1 YTLEDEVKQKEHMVC
16 EIVSIGGD
24 KGYMFATVGTPN
36 KFTTENCDAL
46 IDYLNSNPQL
56 MENKEEA
63 RFNIITT
70 LAT

>member
-1 YTLEDEVKQKEHMVC
+1 
-16 EIVSIGGD
+16 
-24 KGYMFATVGTPN
+24 MFATVGTPN

-63 RFNIITT
+63 HFNIITT
-70 LAT
+70 LTKQQIESRRPKDLRKTR